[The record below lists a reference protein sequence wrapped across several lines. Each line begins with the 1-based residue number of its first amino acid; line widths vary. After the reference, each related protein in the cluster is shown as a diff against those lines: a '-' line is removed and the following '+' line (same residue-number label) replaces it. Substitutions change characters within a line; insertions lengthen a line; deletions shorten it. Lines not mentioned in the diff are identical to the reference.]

1 MTSFPDYGLKAQG
14 IGRDGVYG
22 VYRSIFQPYAGM
34 YVVFWCVRVYRFSL
48 LEVIK
53 IPLKVDLLHPRQWI
67 IGILAFQWTRLRR
80 GVYVPD

>member
-1 MTSFPDYGLKAQG
+1 
-14 IGRDGVYG
+14 
-22 VYRSIFQPYAGM
+22 M